1 VKTVRQFLDRLVT
14 QGLISEEDSRRLPE
28 ENKGDTFLILA
39 HLIKNG
45 AVQQAELGKLW
56 GDFIGFP
63 YVDLSK
69 TLFQHQIAEILPD
82 RFARKY
88 TIILMY
94 QFGDAITAAMKD
106 PGNALVVE
114 EVEKIAKSQ
123 ISPVFA
129 FPEEI
134 EEAIDIQYQSTD
146 SVMELCDKIDL
157 DKFMKGSKGV
167 SLEELQRIA
176 GDEAVIEFTRGV
188 FMLGIKERASDI
200 HIEPGE
206 ESIRVRYRIDGV
218 LQERLTLDKNLLA
231 PLVSRIKV
239 IAGVNIVEKRRPQDG
254 RITFSLPKRSLDLR
268 FSTVPTIYGEKIVLR
283 ILGQAQMRDVP
294 DLRALEFSTT
304 ILSKL
309 ERVIET
315 PNGVFFVTGPTG
327 SGKTTTLY
335 AVLKHINK
343 PGINIMTIEDPV
355 EYRLTGI
362 NQVQVNHAIDLDFS
376 SALRSF
382 LRQDPDVILV
392 GEIRDA
398 ESARIAAQAALT
410 GHLVMSTMHTNNAL
424 QAVTRLIEVGVEPFL
439 VAPSI
444 IGVMAQ
450 RLVRRICD
458 NCKEAYPLTPQQ
470 IEEMFYNWDG
480 KREILFYKGKGC
492 PQCNYTGYFGRL
504 AIHEI
509 FIINDEVRE
518 LIAKGASIL
527 TIQESAK
534 RSGFMNMRYDGIK
547 KVLRGLTTIDE
558 IDRVTVLE

>member
-1 VKTVRQFLDRLVT
+1 M
-14 QGLISEEDSRRLPE
+14 LP
-28 ENKGDTFLILA
+28 
-39 HLIKNG
+39 
-45 AVQQAELGKLW
+45 Q
-56 GDFIGFP
+56 
-63 YVDLSK
+63 
-69 TLFQHQIAEILPD
+69 
-82 RFARKY
+82 RFARKHK
-88 TIILMY
+88 IILIY
-94 QFGDAITAAMKD
+94 QFGDAITAAMQD
-106 PGNALVVE
+106 PGNSLVVE
-114 EVEKIAKSQ
+114 EVERITKRK

-146 SVMELCDKIDL
+146 SVIQLSDKIDL
-157 DKFMKGSKGV
+157 DKLMESSKEV

-176 GDEAVIEFTRGV
+176 GDEAVIEFTRSLL
-188 FMLGIKERASDI
+188 MLGIKERASDI

-218 LQERLTLDKNLLA
+218 LQERLTLDKSLLA

-254 RITFSLPKRSLDLR
+254 RITLSLPKRSLDLR

-283 ILGQAQMRDVP
+283 ILGQTQMRDVP
-294 DLRALEFSTT
+294 DLRVLEFSTAV
-304 ILSKL
+304 LSKL
-309 ERVIET
+309 ERVIDT

-335 AVLKHINK
+335 AVLNHLNT

-355 EYRLTGI
+355 EYRLPGI
-362 NQVQVNHAIDLDFS
+362 NQIQVNPAIDLDFA

-392 GEIRDA
+392 GEIRDV

-458 NCKEAYPLTPQQ
+458 HCKEARTLTPQE
-470 IEEMFYNWDG
+470 IEELFYNWDG
-480 KREILFYKGKGC
+480 KREVLFYEGKGC
-492 PQCNYTGYFGRL
+492 PQCNHTGYFGRL

-527 TIQESAK
+527 TIQECAK
-534 RSGFMNMRYDGIK
+534 RYGFMNMRYDGIK
-547 KVLRGLTTIDE
+547 KVLRGLTTIE
-558 IDRVTVLE
+558 EVDRVTVLD